1 MKLSFIVPVYNA
13 EKYLRGCIDSLYRQE
28 LSEEDFEVVCIN
40 DGSTDNSKNVLESC
54 KSKHNNFVLINQE
67 NRGVSHARNA
77 GIDVAKG
84 KYIRFVD
91 ADDYIA
97 DNMTAKLLEIAFQYD
112 LDMLYTSTTSTDK
125 ENCFESKYN
134 DYSQEIQ
141 IMRGSTYFSSEKTLN
156 SACFYFIKKKFLEVN
171 SFKFIE
177 GRYLEDG
184 LFSLSLICKAE
195 RVAYCDVDYYRYVE
209 RPKSIMHNREEKHQL
224 KMIDDFC
231 YAIIYINQIINAEI
245 DKEDNTGFISEL
257 MKRRDSYTFFMQ
269 IRMLRSS
276 ISLSKLKEYM
286 NTLADNNLYPYPG
299 LAQHYGKKLVF
310 ISKLLNLRTVYMV
323 ICYFT
328 RIPCIRHLCER
339 LMGPMFNRKA

>member
-13 EKYLRGCIDSLYRQE
+13 EKYLQGCIDSLYRQE
-28 LSEEDFEVVCIN
+28 LSEEDFEVICIN

-54 KSKHNNFVLINQE
+54 KRKHNNFVLINQE

-77 GIDVAKG
+77 GMDKARG
-84 KYIRFVD
+84 NYIRFID

-97 DNMTAKLLEIAFQYD
+97 DNVTQKLLDIAIQNN
-112 LDMLYTSTTSTDK
+112 LDMLFSGSLSTESDS
-125 ENCFESKYN
+125 CFKPEYEE
-134 DYSQEIQ
+134 YPEQIQ
-141 IMRGSTYFSSEKTLN
+141 IMKGRDYFSSESTENYAWK
-156 SACFYFIKKKFLEVN
+156 YFIKREFIEEN
-171 SFKFIE
+171 SFRFVE
-177 GRYLEDG
+177 ERYLEDG
-184 LFSLSLICKAE
+184 MFTISLICKAE

-286 NTLADNNLYPYPG
+286 NTLADNNLYPNAG

-310 ISKLLNLRTVYMV
+310 VSKLMSLRPVYMV
-323 ICYFT
+323 ICCFT
-328 RIPCIRHLCER
+328 RIPSIRHLCER
-339 LMGPMFNRKA
+339 LMGPVFNRKA